1 MDYKDILFSKQD
13 MTKSDDIP
21 LSLQINAT
29 KGIIIRDMKA
39 SILERFLKYVQID
52 TQSDE
57 DSETYPST
65 QKQFNLA
72 RLLEKELNE
81 LRLENVEVDQYG
93 YVTATLRSNIDK
105 EVPVIGF
112 LAHMDTAPDM
122 SGENVKPQIFEN
134 YNGKNIIINKD
145 LDVCLSVKEFPE
157 LKNYKGQTIITASGE
172 TLLGADDK
180 AGIAE
185 IMTAMEHLVKNLHIE
200 HGTIK
205 VAFTP
210 DEEIGKGVDNFDV
223 KKFGADYAYTVDGG
237 PIGELEYENFNAASA
252 TVKIQGRNIHPGYAK
267 GKMINSIL
275 VATELNEMLPVG
287 QRPELTTGYEGFSHI
302 VKFNG
307 TVENSEIKYI
317 IRDHDRVKFENKK
330 TLIQDIVALINK
342 KYNQEVAKLELKDQ
356 YYNMKEK
363 VEPVIYIVEQA
374 KQAMIEVGVQADV
387 KPIRGGTDGARLSYM
402 GLPCPNIFTGG
413 HNYHGKYEF
422 IPLESMEKAVQV
434 ILKIIEKSVK

>member
-1 MDYKDILFSKQD
+1 MKNIL
-13 MTKSDDIP
+13 
-21 LSLQINAT
+21 
-29 KGIIIRDMKA
+29 
-39 SILERFLKYVQID
+39 LERFLRYVQID

-57 DSETYPST
+57 NSETYPST

-81 LRLENVEVDQYG
+81 LGLKNVEVDQYG
-93 YVTATLRSNIDK
+93 YVTATLLSNIDK

-157 LKNYKGQTIITASGE
+157 LKNYKGQTIITASGK

-185 IMTAMEHLVKNLHIE
+185 VMTAMEYLVKNPHIK

-205 VAFTP
+205 IAFTP
-210 DEEIGKGVDNFDV
+210 DEEIGKGVDYFDV

-287 QRPELTTGYEGFSHI
+287 QRPELTTGYEGFFHI

-307 TVENSEIKYI
+307 IVENSEIKYI
-317 IRDHDRVKFENKK
+317 IRDHDRVKFEDKK
-330 TLIQDIVALINK
+330 TLIQDVVNFINK

-363 VEPVIYIVEQA
+363 VELVIHIVEQA
-374 KQAMIEVGVQADV
+374 KQAMIEVGVQADI

-434 ILKIIEKSVK
+434 ILKIIEKTIL